1 MSRIAR
7 SQTVT
12 GAKLDQLRV
21 MVLAAFLAGMTV
33 GLLLAVG
40 WDAAFTGHRSVAI
53 QTDDIVVKEEP
64 AATGPAG

>member
-7 SQTVT
+7 SETVT

-21 MVLAAFLAGMTV
+21 MLFVAFFAGMTV

-40 WDAAFTGHRSVAI
+40 WDAAFAGNRPTTVE
-53 QTDDIVVKEEP
+53 TDITVKEIP
-64 AATGPAG
+64 AAPG